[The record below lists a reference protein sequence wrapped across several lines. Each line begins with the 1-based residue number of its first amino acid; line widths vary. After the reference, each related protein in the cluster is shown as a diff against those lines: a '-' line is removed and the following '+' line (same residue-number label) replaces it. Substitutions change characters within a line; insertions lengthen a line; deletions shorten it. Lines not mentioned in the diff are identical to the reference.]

1 MRKKRKQRRLTRRQ
15 FQCLVLVA
23 RGRSEVQIAR
33 QLGLAAN
40 TVHKHI
46 EAAKKRYRVRSRVR
60 LVVRALLSREMKLA
74 QIA

>member
-1 MRKKRKQRRLTRRQ
+1 MRKKRKQRRLTQRQ